1 MFSFYLLAFKTKLF
15 LVFSGECH
23 ETHVQ
28 VTFQPNEIVL
38 LVHFLV
44 MKIIS
49 DFVMK
54 YDLDVFHGCD
64 CEHHTRVSC
73 HLFHIDVRNE
83 LNDTVLSCCSF
94 HLVFDVPVLFL
105 WLFIM
110 DGD

>member
-1 MFSFYLLAFKTKLF
+1 MFSCYLLAFKTKLLYSLVNVMKHMSRSLFSQMKLCF
-15 LVFSGECH
+15 LH
-23 ETHVQ
+23 
-28 VTFQPNEIVL
+28 L
-38 LVHFLV
+38 LV
-44 MKIIS
+44 MTIS

-64 CEHHTRVSC
+64 RERHTRVSR

-83 LNDTVLSCCSF
+83 LNDTVLSCCGF

-110 DGD
+110 DED